1 MALFLKKL
9 QIMGEVKTTALKQR
23 TKSNMKDLFFIVLGI
38 LSYSVGYTA
47 FILPEKVVMGG
58 ASGIAALVFY
68 ATEIPTWISLAV
80 INCTLL
86 LIALKELN
94 LQFIIRT
101 VTGVGVLLF
110 FVGILQ
116 PLFEAY
122 PIITAGEDKFMHVLI
137 GGAMGGA
144 GLGLVFSHNGS
155 TGGTDIIT
163 VLLNKY
169 FNMSFGRAMQFVD
182 CTIIC
187 SSYLLFRSVETIVY
201 GIAFTLVAT
210 IVCDYVINGARQT
223 VQFLIISKKYQEI
236 ADAINTDVRR
246 GVTLIEGKG
255 WYSKNNVD
263 VLIVLT
269 RKYESQEVFAVI
281 KAIDP
286 DAVVSQTFCQ
296 GVFGEGF
303 DKIK

>member
-1 MALFLKKL
+1 
-9 QIMGEVKTTALKQR
+9 MGEVKTTALKQR

-116 PLFEAY
+116 PFFEAY

-223 VQFLIISKKYQEI
+223 VQFLIISKKY
-236 ADAINTDVRR
+236 
-246 GVTLIEGKG
+246 
-255 WYSKNNVD
+255 
-263 VLIVLT
+263 
-269 RKYESQEVFAVI
+269 
-281 KAIDP
+281 
-286 DAVVSQTFCQ
+286 
-296 GVFGEGF
+296 
-303 DKIK
+303 

>member
-1 MALFLKKL
+1 
-9 QIMGEVKTTALKQR
+9 MGEVKTTALKQR

-38 LSYSVGYTA
+38 LSYSFGYTA

-116 PLFEAY
+116 PFFETY

-281 KAIDP
+281 KAIAP

>member
-1 MALFLKKL
+1 
-9 QIMGEVKTTALKQR
+9 MGEVKTTALKQR

-116 PLFEAY
+116 PFFETY

-286 DAVVSQTFCQ
+286 DAVISQTFCQ

>member
-1 MALFLKKL
+1 
-9 QIMGEVKTTALKQR
+9 MGEVKTTALKQR

-38 LSYSVGYTA
+38 LSYSIGYTA

>member
-1 MALFLKKL
+1 MKS
-9 QIMGEVKTTALKQR
+9 R
-23 TKSNMKDLFFIVLGI
+23 TKSNMKDLVFIMLGI

-86 LIALKELN
+86 LIALKALN

-101 VTGVGVLLF
+101 VTGVGILLLF
-110 FVGILQ
+110 VGVLQ
-116 PLFEAY
+116 PFFEAH

-187 SSYLLFRSVETIVY
+187 SSYLLFRSTETIVY
-201 GIAFTLVAT
+201 GVAFTLVAT
-210 IVCDYVINGARQT
+210 IVCDYVINGSRQT

-255 WYSKNNVD
+255 WYSKKDVD
-263 VLIVLT
+263 LLIVLT

>member
-1 MALFLKKL
+1 
-9 QIMGEVKTTALKQR
+9 MGEVKTTALKQR

-116 PLFEAY
+116 PFFEEY

-236 ADAINTDVRR
+236 ADAINSDVRR

>member
-1 MALFLKKL
+1 
-9 QIMGEVKTTALKQR
+9 MGEVNTTALKTR
-23 TKSNMKDLFFIVLGI
+23 TKSNLKDLFFIVLGI

-116 PLFEAY
+116 PFFETY

-255 WYSKNNVD
+255 WYSKNGVD
-263 VLIVLT
+263 LLIVLT

>member
-1 MALFLKKL
+1 
-9 QIMGEVKTTALKQR
+9 MGEVKTTALKQR

-38 LSYSVGYTA
+38 LSYSFGYTA

-68 ATEIPTWISLAV
+68 ATEIPTWISLAL

-116 PLFEAY
+116 PFFETY

>member
-1 MALFLKKL
+1 
-9 QIMGEVKTTALKQR
+9 MGEVKTTALKQR

-68 ATEIPTWISLAV
+68 ATEIPTWIWLAL

-116 PLFEAY
+116 PFFETY

-255 WYSKNNVD
+255 WYSKNNLD

>member
-1 MALFLKKL
+1 M
-9 QIMGEVKTTALKQR
+9 
-23 TKSNMKDLFFIVLGI
+23 
-38 LSYSVGYTA
+38 GYTA

-116 PLFEAY
+116 PFFEAY

>member
-1 MALFLKKL
+1 
-9 QIMGEVKTTALKQR
+9 MGEVKTTALKQR

-101 VTGVGVLLF
+101 VTGVGVLLL

-116 PLFEAY
+116 PFFEAY

>member
-1 MALFLKKL
+1 
-9 QIMGEVKTTALKQR
+9 MGEVKTTALKQR

-38 LSYSVGYTA
+38 LSYSFGYTA

-116 PLFEAY
+116 PFFETY